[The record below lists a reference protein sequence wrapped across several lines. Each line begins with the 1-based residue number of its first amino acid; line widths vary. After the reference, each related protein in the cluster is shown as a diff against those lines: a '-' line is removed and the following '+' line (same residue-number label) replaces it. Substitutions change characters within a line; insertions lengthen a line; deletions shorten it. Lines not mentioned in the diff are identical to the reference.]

1 MSNTS
6 ETNQIFSF
14 KTKTIGIYVQSCFI
28 GGKKLYQGLYD
39 SGQAITEMDEDKK
52 AVIDRTMKAVQ
63 NTTELLIVNNRD
75 DS

>member
-1 MSNTS
+1 MSNS
-6 ETNQIFSF
+6 NETNQIFSF
-14 KTKTIGIYVQSCFI
+14 KTKTVGIYVQSCVI

-39 SGQAITEMDEDKK
+39 SGHAITEMDEDKK